1 MQKYG
6 RNFARQKTKKTDYF
20 ISPLNYYNRSIPIKS
35 VRDYPLKLATEVI
48 GKEITNVH
56 HR

>member
-1 MQKYG
+1 MVETSLTK
-6 RNFARQKTKKTDYF
+6 RQKTDYF
-20 ISPLNYYNRSIPIKS
+20 SSPLNYYNRLVPIKS